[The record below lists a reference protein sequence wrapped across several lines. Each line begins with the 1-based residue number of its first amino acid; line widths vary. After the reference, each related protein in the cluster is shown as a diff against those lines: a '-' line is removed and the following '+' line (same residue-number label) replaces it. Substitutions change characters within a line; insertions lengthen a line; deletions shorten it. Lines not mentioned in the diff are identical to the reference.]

1 MHDGV
6 IADMN
11 GQTLARLPAGDPSWS
26 LSGQIIVGTDS
37 SLIEV
42 NSDGSGRQQL
52 ATGSAFKQP
61 AWAPDSSTF
70 VFVRGGFLWVA
81 GAPGGSQPQPSA
93 IDQAAAVVAAFM
105 QARLDGNIEKA
116 RSFLDDNGKATYAG
130 SGPALIPRGDAGFR
144 RYYIL
149 SSEVDPTSPNTV
161 RFVVRLIFGRGG
173 PIERTL
179 SEETLILKRASANDP
194 FLIDRVIVGPV
205 RDLGRGPVVVAVRIT
220 PSRVEVTFDSD
231 LRPAT
236 IAGVVLQD
244 GQGSP
249 VGGSVSYS
257 DRTVIFSG
265 LQLAAGAPYR
275 LVVLPTVQDVGNR
288 NVISE
293 YDLDLV
299 GPGADTQSQV
309 IIATPSPSPNAGG

>member
-1 MHDGV
+1 M
-6 IADMN
+6 
-11 GQTLARLPAGDPSWS
+11 
-26 LSGQIIVGTDS
+26 
-37 SLIEV
+37 
-42 NSDGSGRQQL
+42 
-52 ATGSAFKQP
+52 
-61 AWAPDSSTF
+61 
-70 VFVRGGFLWVA
+70 
-81 GAPGGSQPQPSA
+81 
-93 IDQAAAVVAAFM
+93 
-105 QARLDGNIEKA
+105 
-116 RSFLDDNGKATYAG
+116 
-130 SGPALIPRGDAGFR
+130 
-144 RYYIL
+144 
-149 SSEVDPTSPNTV
+149 

-231 LRPAT
+231 LRPST
-236 IAGVVLQD
+236 IAGVLLQD

-309 IIATPSPSPNAGG
+309 IITTPTPSPTTGG